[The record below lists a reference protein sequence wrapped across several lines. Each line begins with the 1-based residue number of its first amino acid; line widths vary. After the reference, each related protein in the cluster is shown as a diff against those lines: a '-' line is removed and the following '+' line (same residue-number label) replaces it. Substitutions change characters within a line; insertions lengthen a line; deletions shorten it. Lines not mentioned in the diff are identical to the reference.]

1 MPEQL
6 VKVRFDT
13 GPQLYTY
20 KWSFSLDRP
29 QYMGYRTPLKVGDR
43 VITPPNWRNPNEGE
57 ATVVELGSD
66 WPGSPIAELRGRVP
80 NDDEDEVH

>member
-1 MPEQL
+1 MNMPEQL

-20 KWSFSLDRP
+20 KWVFSP
-29 QYMGYRTPLKVGDR
+29 EAQVPLAPGDR
-43 VITPPNWRNPNEGE
+43 VITPPNWRNSLPGE

-66 WPGSPIAELRGRVP
+66 WPGGPVAELVARAI
-80 NDDEDEVH
+80 